1 MGMVAYNIPQE
12 LPRGSRRVSAWAFAP
27 LVLPFVILI
36 AIAAFATLRWHPTT
50 KTPPP
55 GTRGSLVWGDAI
67 FADRVEVRAWM
78 VLHGGSYQRW
88 AKHHPAA
95 LRLLPA
101 KKRVARR

>member
-1 MGMVAYNIPQE
+1 MMAYNVPRE
-12 LPRGSRRVSAWAFAP
+12 LPRGGRRVSPWAFTP

-36 AIAAFATLRWHPTT
+36 AVAVFATLRWHPAT

-67 FADRVEVRAWM
+67 FADRVEVQAWM
-78 VLHGGSYQRW
+78 TLHGASYVRW

-95 LRLLPA
+95 LRLLPP
-101 KKRVARR
+101 KRHVPKRK